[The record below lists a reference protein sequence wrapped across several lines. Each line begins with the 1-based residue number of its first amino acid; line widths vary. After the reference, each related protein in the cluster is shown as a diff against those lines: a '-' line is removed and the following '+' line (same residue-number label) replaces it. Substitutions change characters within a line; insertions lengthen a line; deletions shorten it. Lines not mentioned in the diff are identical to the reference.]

1 MLERGGRLHENVE
14 LYERRGRAEVG
25 LGKGE
30 FLSHCWGYG
39 DGGRAGG

>member
-1 MLERGGRLHENVE
+1 MLERGGRPHEDFGM
-14 LYERRGRAEVG
+14 YERRGRVEDR

-30 FLSHCWGYG
+30 YLSHRWGDG